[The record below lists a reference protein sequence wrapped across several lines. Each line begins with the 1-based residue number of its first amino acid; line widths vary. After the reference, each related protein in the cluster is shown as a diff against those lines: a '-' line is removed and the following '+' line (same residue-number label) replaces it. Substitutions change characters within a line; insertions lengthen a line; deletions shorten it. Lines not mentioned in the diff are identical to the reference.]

1 MSSPPRRQPA
11 GSSVPGAAMRGR
23 ARRSMSRARRQTTP
37 RETRLLVFLVGLTT
51 VSALL
56 VVGWPGLWPLTLIVV
71 PMVLA
76 HLLLGPRNLPW
87 FVVFN
92 LAVLTGLA
100 VIVTSQR
107 GYTAQRGI
115 AVGVIFVVGFIVLLT
130 SFRRSRLGVAG
141 VLGES
146 MLVDLRDRIM
156 SQGMLPALP
165 PGWYAE
171 SALRSAGGTPFAG
184 DFVVAARPGWGR
196 RLELCVCDVSGKGE
210 EAGTRA
216 LLLTGAFGGLLTSLP
231 PDRFLPAANE
241 YLLRQ
246 HWIEGFATAIHIS
259 LDLESGDF
267 EIRSAGHPP
276 AAQWLAGSGRW
287 LVHESEGPALGL
299 IEEAEYLPVR
309 GRLNRGDAVM
319 LYTDGMVESRTRDIS
334 LGIDRMLG
342 QAQRLFQQGFENGAR
357 RLIDAVGA
365 PNDDRALLLVHR
377 R

>member
-1 MSSPPRRQPA
+1 MNRSTSAPSLGRRFSRTIA
-11 GSSVPGAAMRGR
+11 RMRRGTTSV
-23 ARRSMSRARRQTTP
+23 
-37 RETRLLVFLVGLTT
+37 ETYWLIFLVALTVLCGVLVAVWPYFWPMT
-51 VSALL
+51 LL
-56 VVGWPGLWPLTLIVV
+56 VV

-76 HLLLGPRNLPW
+76 HLVLGPRNLPW
-87 FVVFN
+87 FIVFV

-100 VIVTSQR
+100 VVVTSTLVLSSR
-107 GYTAQRGI
+107 TVIG
-115 AVGVIFVVGFIVLLT
+115 VGVIFVVGFIVLLT

-141 VLGES
+141 AIGES

-184 DFVVAARPGWGR
+184 DFVVASRPAMGR

-231 PDRFLPAANE
+231 PAEFLPAANE

-259 LDLESGDF
+259 IDLENGDF

-276 AAQWLAGSGRW
+276 AAQLRAGSGRW
-287 LVHESEGPALGL
+287 LVHPSEGPALGI
-299 IEEAEYLPVR
+299 IEDAEFLPVR
-309 GRLNRGDAVM
+309 GRLDRGDAVL
-319 LYTDGMVESRTRDIS
+319 LYTDGMVETRGRDIQS
-334 LGIDRMLG
+334 GIDRMLG
-342 QAQRLFQQGFENGAR
+342 QSDRLLQQGFENGAR
-357 RLIDAVGA
+357 RLIDTVGTRS
-365 PNDDRALLLVHR
+365 DDRALLLVHR